1 VPLYGDWVTSP
12 ATVGTELP
20 ILWTQNGLDWEERAS
35 LPVEREDVG
44 VIASL
49 MSNGSRLYAAVADGG
64 GRPVS
69 SVLLTSLDATA
80 LSPTEIPFAASEI
93 SVRWN
98 FATAGDVDVFLV
110 DGRVHMHRD

>member
-1 VPLYGDWVTSP
+1 MVAVRALANRPKLPLADDPTG
-12 ATVGTELP
+12 
-20 ILWTQNGLDWEERAS
+20 QLDS

-49 MSNGSRLYAAVADGG
+49 MSNGSRLYGAVADGG

-80 LSPTEIPFAASEI
+80 WSPTDIPFAASGI

-98 FATAGDVDVFLV
+98 FATAGGVDVFLV